1 MADTPT
7 CIIDAN
13 GITVPDYASVLTYVQ
28 TSMRAI
34 YGADLYL
41 EADSQ
46 DGQFA
51 AIVAKAI
58 HDCNSSVASA
68 YNAQSPATA
77 QGNGLSSIIK
87 LNGLSRKLPSLSQVD
102 LLISGDIGAQI
113 VGGIA
118 VDSLQQQ
125 WMLPNIVTIDTTG
138 SVTVTAH
145 AQVVGAN
152 AAPANTVTNIFTPVR
167 GWVSVSNALAA
178 IPGQPVESDAQ
189 LRVRQSVG
197 ASSAAQS
204 TTAALTTALANRPG
218 VGRIRIYENDTILTN
233 SLGIPEHSIAVV
245 IEGGSTAEIAGIIL
259 LRRSQG
265 VATFGSL
272 SVTVFDAYSIA
283 HIIFFS
289 RPIIVPITIL
299 IVLLPLSK
307 YTSVKGTALIAAIV
321 AYAQSPASNMND
333 IGAAIYA
340 NRLISPFSQFDNV
353 SFDILS
359 IGLSRP
365 GAVADSR
372 GNLLLAYNEVPQYS
386 IATTFISLTA

>member
-1 MADTPT
+1 MDTPV

-13 GITVPDYASVLTYVQ
+13 GITVPTYSDVLTYIQ
-28 TSMRAI
+28 ASMRAI
-34 YGADLYL
+34 YGTDLYL
-41 EADSQ
+41 ESDSQ
-46 DGQFA
+46 DGQLA
-51 AIVAKAI
+51 AIFAKAV

-87 LNGLSRKLPSLSQVD
+87 LNGLQRKLPSLSQVD

-113 VGGIA
+113 VNGIA
-118 VDSLQQQ
+118 TDSLQQK
-125 WMLPNIVTIDTTG
+125 WMLPALVTIDTTG
-138 SVTVTAH
+138 SVTVTAF
-145 AQVVGAN
+145 AAVVGAS
-152 AAPANTVTNIFTPVR
+152 AAPINTITSIFTPTR
-167 GWVSVSNALAA
+167 GWVTVSNPRAA
-178 IPGQPVESDAQ
+178 VPGQPVETDAQ

-197 ASSAAQS
+197 ASSAAFS
-204 TTAALTTALANRPG
+204 TTNALTTTLANQAG
-218 VGRIRIYENDTILTN
+218 VGRIRIYENDTVITN
-233 SLGIPEHSIAVV
+233 SYGIPAHSIAVV
-245 IEGGSTAEIAGIIL
+245 IEGGDAAQIATTIL

-265 VATFGSL
+265 VATFGAISQ
-272 SVTVFDAYSIA
+272 TVYDSYLIS

-289 RPIIVPITIL
+289 RPIVVPITIL

-307 YTSVKGTALIAAIV
+307 YTSAKGTSLITAMV

-340 NRLISPFSQFDNV
+340 NRLISPFSQFDNI

-365 GAVADSR
+365 GGSADAR
-372 GNLLLAYNEVPQYS
+372 GNVLLAYNEVPQYD
-386 IATTFISLTA
+386 IATTNISLVA